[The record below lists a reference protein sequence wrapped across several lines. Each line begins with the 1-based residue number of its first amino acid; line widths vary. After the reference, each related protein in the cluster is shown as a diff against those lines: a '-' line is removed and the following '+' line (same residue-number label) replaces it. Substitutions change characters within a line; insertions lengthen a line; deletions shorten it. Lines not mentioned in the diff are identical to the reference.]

1 MRIRRADPS
10 DAAELAELGGRTFR
24 ATYAADTPA
33 DILETYVRRQF
44 GVAQQ
49 TAELTDPSCHVL
61 LAERGGVP
69 IGYALLE
76 VSAPPIDPAADATIQ
91 LSRLYVD
98 AREQGRGVGDALFG
112 AAIDLARS
120 EGHGQMWLTVW
131 ERNER
136 AIAVYGRWGFVDV
149 GRVAFDLAGEAQID
163 RVLVVRIP

>member
-1 MRIRRADPS
+1 MRIRQADPS
-10 DAAELAELGGRTFR
+10 DATELAELSGRTFR

-49 TAELTDPSCHVL
+49 TAELSDPSCHVL

-76 VSAPPIDPAADATIQ
+76 VSNAPIDPVADATLK

-98 AREQGRGVGDALFG
+98 THEQGRGVGNALFG
-112 AAIDLARS
+112 AAVDLARS
-120 EGHGQMWLTVW
+120 ENHGQMWLTVW

-136 AIAVYGRWGFVDV
+136 AIAVYGRWGFIDV
-149 GRVAFDLAGEAQID
+149 GPVAFDLAGEAQID
-163 RVLVVRIP
+163 RVLVMHIP